1 MAEASTQQPLGKQ
14 ETTMAVAKEKA
25 TAMGME
31 NATPPP
37 SRDLVMTA
45 LVLAA
50 EALATLK
57 AATAATMVLTAE
69 AAALTLVLA
78 AEAAAALK
86 AVNANGGDGGK
97 TIVGDASF
105 TVEGGVIN

>member
-1 MAEASTQQPLGKQ
+1 
-14 ETTMAVAKEKA
+14 MAVAKEKA

-57 AATAATMVLTAE
+57 AAMAATMVLTAE

-97 TIVGDASF
+97 TIVGDTSF